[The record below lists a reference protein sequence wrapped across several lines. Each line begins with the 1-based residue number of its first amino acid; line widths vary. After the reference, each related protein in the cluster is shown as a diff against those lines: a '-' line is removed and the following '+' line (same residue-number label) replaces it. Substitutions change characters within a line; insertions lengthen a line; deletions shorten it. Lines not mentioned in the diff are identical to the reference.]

1 MTMMFSFLAASA
13 LFLFLAFFLF
23 LPTIILSPSKFALSF
38 TLGSVCLMASFSALR
53 GWRQQL
59 AHMTTPERLPFS
71 VGYVASIL
79 ATLYAALFMH
89 SYILSLFCS
98 GLQVIALLYYSASYF
113 PGGTT
118 GVKFILNM
126 AWSAVTSC
134 FGSLM
139 KK

>member
-1 MTMMFSFLAASA
+1 MAA
-13 LFLFLAFFLF
+13 
-23 LPTIILSPSKFALSF
+23 
-38 TLGSVCLMASFSALR
+38 FSALR
-53 GWRQQL
+53 GWKQQL

-71 VGYVASIL
+71 LGYIGSIL

-98 GLQVIALLYYSASYF
+98 GLQVVALLYYSASYF
-113 PGGTT
+113 PGGTA

-126 AWSAVTSC
+126 VWIAVSSC

-139 KK
+139 KGR